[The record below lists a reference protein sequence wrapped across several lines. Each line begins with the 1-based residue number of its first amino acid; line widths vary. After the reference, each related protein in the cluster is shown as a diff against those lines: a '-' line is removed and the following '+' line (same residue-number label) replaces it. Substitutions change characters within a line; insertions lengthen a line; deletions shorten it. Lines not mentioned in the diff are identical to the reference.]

1 MDVKVKTKKEQ
12 VIDLWKNAF
21 GDPDAFMH
29 LYFDN
34 VYRDE
39 NALVIEKDGKVL
51 SSLQMLPYTMTFY
64 GEEVSV
70 AYISGACTAPSE
82 QGKGLMR
89 QLLQDA
95 FREMQQRN
103 IALSALIP
111 ADKWLFNYYRSQGY
125 TEVFEFSVRVYT
137 RQEYVLPEKELIV
150 LPIDDDPDDDIYAF
164 FDKKLRERPICMLH
178 THNDLVDILEDLRIS
193 GGTCFAAYTPDRR
206 PVGIAFALSPTE
218 SSIPENVSVK
228 EILFENEKVRQRLLF
243 DITKYYGVWKAI
255 YRIPF
260 YDGGFVTY
268 PYGMARVMDRE
279 RLIRIWRE
287 AHPGSNRVSVAEME
301 RMDIRALTSCLFD
314 YPDKTAYMSLMLD

>member
-1 MDVKVKTKKEQ
+1 VKTKKEQ
-12 VIDLWKNAF
+12 VIDLWKDAF
-21 GDPDAFMH
+21 GDPDAFMR
-29 LYFDN
+29 LYFNN

-39 NALVIEKDGKVL
+39 NALVIENEGKIL
-51 SSLQMLPYTMTFY
+51 SSLQMLPYTMTFC
-64 GEEVSV
+64 GEEISV
-70 AYISGACTAPSE
+70 AYISGACTASSE
-82 QGKGLMR
+82 QGKGLMK

-95 FREMQQRN
+95 FHEMRQRN

-150 LPIDDDPDDDIYAF
+150 LPVDDDPDDEVYAF

-178 THNDLVDILEDLRIS
+178 TYNDLVNILKDLRIS
-193 GGTCFAAYTPDRR
+193 GGECFAAYTLDRR
-206 PVGIAFALSPTE
+206 LVGIAFALSPTE
-218 SSIPENVSVK
+218 SSIPENVLIK
-228 EILFENEKVRQRLLF
+228 EILFENEKIRQRLLF
-243 DITKYYGVWKAI
+243 DITKHYNVLKAI

-260 YDGGFVTY
+260 YDGGIVTY

-279 RLIRIWRE
+279 RLIRIWLE
-287 AHPGSNRVSVAEME
+287 AHPESHVSIAEME
-301 RMDIRALTSCLFD
+301 RMDIRALTSHLFD